1 MFKISDRHSVADSST
16 ILAGPGS
23 NPRPPP
29 STLFHSFRLCRLS
42 SFHQFIRRSDF
53 SQPIFLL
60 TFVFS
65 LRSSKIRTDDPTTLC
80 HFSTPTDLI
89 SIVYFSAS
97 IVGRNFV
104 TATLQRNVHFDLGAQ
119 LRARRYFATLF
130 RFCRAIQPLGVPASN
145 LALRWTP
152 RSGDK
157 IAPFCINE
165 L

>member
-1 MFKISDRHSVADSST
+1 MFERLIFIRR
-16 ILAGPGS
+16 PGFKS
-23 NPRPPP
+23 QAPTYQRF
-29 STLFHSFRLCRLS
+29 FHSFRLCRLS
-42 SFHQFIRRSDF
+42 IFHQFIRRSDL
-53 SQPIFLL
+53 SKPIFLL

-104 TATLQRNVHFDLGAQ
+104 TATLQRNVHFDLAAQ

-130 RFCRAIQPLGVPASN
+130 RLISIFQAKN
-145 LALRWTP
+145 LLQFM
-152 RSGDK
+152 K
-157 IAPFCINE
+157 
-165 L
+165 